1 MSTKHWSAAVFFA
14 VTAAATLVGVQAA
27 EPAPLKWQTNL
38 NEAHRLSM
46 ETHKPMLLV
55 FGAEWCHFCK
65 KLERTTLTNEELAR
79 YIDANFIPV
88 HIDADEQKRVA
99 EILEVKSLPCT
110 VVLSPEADLLTR
122 FNGFKQ
128 ASAFYD
134 ELVKARELH
143 SSSVQMASRSVPG
156 GVSRP

>member
-14 VTAAATLVGVQAA
+14 AVAAALAGLRAD
-27 EPAPLKWQTNL
+27 EPGQLKWQTNL

-46 ETHKPMLLV
+46 ESHKPMLLV

-134 ELVKARELH
+134 ELVKAKQLH
-143 SSSVQMASRSVPG
+143 TSSVQMASRSVPG